1 MYLSDLKIHQSA
13 VITGIVRTNHDSHDI
28 VASRLETLGFL
39 VGTPVKVVAKGLF
52 GGEPILVQIGF
63 TRFALRK
70 NEASHVQVETEQTQG
85 VS

>member
-1 MYLSDLKIHQSA
+1 MYLSNLKIHQSA
-13 VITGIVRTNHDSHDI
+13 IITGIVRSSQDKHDI

-39 VGTPVKVVAKGLF
+39 AGTPVKVVAKGLF

-70 NEASHVQVETEQTQG
+70 NEADHIQVEITKG
-85 VS
+85 AAS